1 MDNGAAGNSY
11 VMVLPLSLFESGAG
25 SARRPLCPKI
35 SEYLYCGPAKSASQ
49 AHQLATEELN
59 IRGLTGVDMTL
70 RVAGP
75 GTRAYAFIIDW
86 HIRLLVALAWV
97 LAGLVVGLI
106 VGGNFKKDALVL
118 FFIAPALVV
127 YFLYHPILEVVMRG
141 RTPGKRMAGA
151 RIVTLEGEIPG
162 IGALLMRNLF
172 RLIDSLPVAYLV
184 GLVCCIFTAQRV
196 RIGDLAAGTLL
207 ILDDPKANQSLALV
221 GMVAQN
227 SRLEPDAAALVQDL
241 IDRWAELKEDRRE
254 SIARELLAKLDGGLD
269 PAQLAAL
276 DPVALRSRLEALL
289 RG

>member
-1 MDNGAAGNSY
+1 
-11 VMVLPLSLFESGAG
+11 
-25 SARRPLCPKI
+25 
-35 SEYLYCGPAKSASQ
+35 
-49 AHQLATEELN
+49 LATEELN

-97 LAGLVVGLI
+97 LTGLVVGLI
-106 VGGNFKKDALVL
+106 VGGNFKQDALPL
-118 FFIAPALVV
+118 FFIAPALVI
-127 YFLYHPILEVVMRG
+127 YFLYHPVLEVVMRG

-151 RIVTLEGEIPG
+151 RIVTLEGETPG
-162 IGALLMRNLF
+162 TGALLMRNLF

-221 GMVAQN
+221 GMAAQN

-241 IDRWAELKEDRRE
+241 IDRWAELKEGRRE
-254 SIARELLAKLDGGLD
+254 SLARELLAKLDAGLD

>member
-1 MDNGAAGNSY
+1 M
-11 VMVLPLSLFESGAG
+11 
-25 SARRPLCPKI
+25 
-35 SEYLYCGPAKSASQ
+35 
-49 AHQLATEELN
+49 ATEELN

-106 VGGNFKKDALVL
+106 VGGNFKKDALPL

-151 RIVTLEGEIPG
+151 RIVTLEGETPG
-162 IGALLMRNLF
+162 TGALLMRNLF

>member
-1 MDNGAAGNSY
+1 
-11 VMVLPLSLFESGAG
+11 
-25 SARRPLCPKI
+25 
-35 SEYLYCGPAKSASQ
+35 
-49 AHQLATEELN
+49 LATEELN
-59 IRGLTGVDMTL
+59 IRGLTGVDITL

-97 LAGLVVGLI
+97 LAGLLVGLI
-106 VGGNFKKDALVL
+106 VGGDFKKDALPL
-118 FFIAPALVV
+118 FFIAPALLI
-127 YFLYHPILEVVMRG
+127 YFLYHPVLEVLMRG

-151 RIVTLEGEIPG
+151 RIVTLEGETPG
-162 IGALLMRNLF
+162 TGALLMRNLF

-207 ILDDPKANQSLALV
+207 ILDDPKATRSLALV
-221 GMVAQN
+221 GMAAQN
-227 SRLEPDAAALVQDL
+227 SRLEPDVATLVQDL

-254 SIARELLAKLDGGLD
+254 SLARELLARFD
-269 PAQLAAL
+269 PGRDPVHLATL

>member
-1 MDNGAAGNSY
+1 
-11 VMVLPLSLFESGAG
+11 
-25 SARRPLCPKI
+25 
-35 SEYLYCGPAKSASQ
+35 
-49 AHQLATEELN
+49 LATEELN

-97 LAGLVVGLI
+97 LAGLLVGLI
-106 VGGNFKKDALVL
+106 VGGNFKKDALPL
-118 FFIAPALVV
+118 FFIAPALLI
-127 YFLYHPILEVVMRG
+127 YFLYHPVLEVVMRG

-162 IGALLMRNLF
+162 TGALLMRNLF

-221 GMVAQN
+221 GMAAQN

-241 IDRWAELKEDRRE
+241 IDRWVELKEGRRE
-254 SIARELLAKLDGGLD
+254 SLAREVLAKLDAELD
-269 PAQLAAL
+269 PAQLVTL